1 MIALFDSSWC
11 SSFVRGLVFI
21 VFFFQGVF
29 FLTVFGWHLR
39 NVDIHLCIF
48 YFLFLSL
55 YFLLLSLFL
64 PLFYGCMEEVLVF
77 WLFMFLFFL
86 PEWKWNGRKG
96 GRGVTED
103 LVGLDFVGGFY
114 LFFYFLSFY
123 VLLLYLPYL
132 CAGHFERV
140 SFPFLT
146 CIVLYS
152 FLLFF
157 LLFNNFSSSYILLC
171 LPASHTYA

>member
-1 MIALFDSSWC
+1 
-11 SSFVRGLVFI
+11 
-21 VFFFQGVF
+21 
-29 FLTVFGWHLR
+29 
-39 NVDIHLCIF
+39 
-48 YFLFLSL
+48 
-55 YFLLLSLFL
+55 
-64 PLFYGCMEEVLVF
+64 
-77 WLFMFLFFL
+77 MFLFFL

-96 GRGVTED
+96 GGGVTED

-114 LFFYFLSFY
+114 LFIYFLSFY